1 MELNCKHVWGYIS
14 DYLDGSVDAGLREQ
28 IERHLEHCEICSA
41 ILDSTRN
48 ILYLTADDR
57 TFALPVGYSERLH
70 ARLEQELAA
79 MGGPDAR
86 LRRLEDV
93 MEDDDEGLPRQ
104 RARQGSPQ
112 RGVSGDFQNG
122 ALAADTGFIRHCEA
136 GRWRRRRIR
145 QIA

>member
-1 MELNCKHVWGYIS
+1 MELNCKHVWSYIS

-28 IERHLEHCEICSA
+28 IELHLEHCEICSA

-79 MGGPDAR
+79 MSGPD
-86 LRRLEDV
+86 
-93 MEDDDEGLPRQ
+93 P
-104 RARQGSPQ
+104 
-112 RGVSGDFQNG
+112 VSG
-122 ALAADTGFIRHCEA
+122 
-136 GRWRRRRIR
+136 
-145 QIA
+145 